1 MTKDFVVKDSGVRE
15 EYESGMKRDTQ
26 EGKPDYTLIHIPFL
40 TRLAE
45 HLGKGAIKYGE
56 NNWQLADS
64 PKELRRFRKSATRH
78 LIQWLSGEQDEDHAA
93 AVVFNL
99 MAAEYVK
106 QRLEDNGE
114 KQEDE
119 DKTFTV
125 FWKNG
130 RVSYTSSL
138 ELNSLNEMIKCQIHF
153 AIPGR
158 HNQYVFE
165 KGNWINKGVESQ

>member
-1 MTKDFVVKDSGVRE
+1 MSNFTVKDSGVRE

-56 NNWQLADS
+56 DNWKLADS
-64 PKELRRFRKSATRH
+64 PKELRRFRKSAIRH
-78 LIQWLSGEQDEDHAA
+78 LIQWLSGERDEDHAA

-106 QRLEDNGE
+106 ERLAGPKEYDIL
-114 KQEDE
+114 
-119 DKTFTV
+119 TV
-125 FWKNG
+125 FWKSG
-130 RVSYTSSL
+130 SYAYISTL
-138 ELNSLNEMIKCQIHF
+138 EVDSFCDDIREQIAF
-153 AIPGR
+153 VLPGR
-158 HNQYVFE
+158 HVSYGFE
-165 KGNWINKGVESQ
+165 DGHWKANK